1 MNLALTDAEVAALCR
16 ALDNYLAMLTSEAAR
31 SEDREVEIDL
41 WQLRGTLERLR
52 QRLSTTPADIPGHT
66 QTP

>member
-41 WQLRGTLERLR
+41 WQLNRYARVEALTLLKHSHAQGIMPLE
-52 QRLSTTPADIPGHT
+52 
-66 QTP
+66 